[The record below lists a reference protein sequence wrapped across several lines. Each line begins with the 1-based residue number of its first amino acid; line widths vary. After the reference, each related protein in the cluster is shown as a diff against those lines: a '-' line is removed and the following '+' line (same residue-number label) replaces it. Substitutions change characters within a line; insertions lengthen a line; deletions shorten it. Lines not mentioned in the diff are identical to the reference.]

1 MVVVLCDVN
10 LMLIHCMFWSI
21 HSAKCPFFYS
31 YFSSNHPG
39 AKSLSLPQSWQRR
52 PLPSLL
58 SDSYSMEWGW
68 WGTRPTGTTVCTRYL
83 PRGSSM
89 RVCPLLMMEAGNPLL
104 EDRGNILLYNVHLLI
119 HSSGITRK
127 KYTWQ
132 PLVFY
137 FCLCL
142 WLSSILFVS
151 VAASR
156 LLFLVSVSTS
166 LSSYVVCRGRLY
178 FICVSVSTSCLYF
191 CLCICL

>member
-89 RVCPLLMMEAGNPLL
+89 RVWPLLMMEAGNPVLK
-104 EDRGNILLYNVHLLI
+104 DRGNILHLLV
-119 HSSGITRK
+119 HSSVITRNK
-127 KYTWQ
+127 VNIAASHIFFFFSVSTSRLSYLFLSQ

-137 FCLCL
+137 FWSL
-142 WLSSILFVS
+142 
-151 VAASR
+151 
-156 LLFLVSVSTS
+156 S
-166 LSSYVVCRGRLY
+166 LSSYVVCRGRLS